1 MIRYIIK
8 RLFTALVTLVGIT
21 ILDYALLNLAGD
33 PVQMMAG
40 PKANAA
46 ALAIKAQQLGMD
58 RPVYIRYFRWLQ
70 AVLHGDLG
78 ISYKTY
84 QPVLAMIRQ
93 YLGPTLIL
101 MGVSLLLSMLLAM
114 ILGIYAAVHQHSKRD
129 YAIVS
134 FAFLGQS
141 IPSFF
146 LALLLVYVFSVRL
159 GWLPGSGM
167 RQLGT
172 GGAGVQLPYLI
183 LPTLVLALSQVGNN
197 IRYIR
202 SGMLEILNKDFMRTL
217 KGKGISR
224 RRIIYIHGLRN
235 ALVSMI
241 TVFGMEIPSL
251 FGGSIIVEQIF
262 SWPGLGLMTMNAIL
276 ARDVPVI
283 MGTCLLSAVAVLAGN
298 LLTDIIYALVDP
310 TIRLS

>member
-172 GGAGVQLPYLI
+172 EGTGVQLPYLI

>member
-1 MIRYIIK
+1 MIRYLIR
-8 RLFTALVTLVGIT
+8 RLWTALVTWAGIT
-21 ILDYALLNLAGD
+21 IIDYALLNLAGD

-58 RPVYIRYFRWLQ
+58 QPVYVRYFRWLH
-70 AVLHGDLG
+70 AVLQGNLG

-84 QPVLAMIRQ
+84 QPVIDMILEH
-93 YLGPTLIL
+93 LGPTLIL
-101 MGVSLLLSMLLAM
+101 MGTGLAISM
-114 ILGIYAAVHQHSKRD
+114 ILAVMAGIYAAVHQHTKRD

-141 IPSFF
+141 IPGFF
-146 LALLLVYVFSVRL
+146 LALLLVYIFSVYL
-159 GWLPGSGM
+159 GWLPSSGM
-167 RQLGT
+167 RRLGT
-172 GGAGVQLPYLI
+172 VGNGVQFSYLLLPAI
-183 LPTLVLALSQVGNN
+183 VLAFSQVGNN

-202 SGMLEILNKDFMRTL
+202 SSMLEILHKEFMRTL

-224 RRIIYIHGLRN
+224 WRIIYIHGLRN
-235 ALVSMI
+235 ALVPII

-262 SWPGLGLMTMNAIL
+262 SWPGLGLMTMNAVL

-283 MGTCLLSAVAVLAGN
+283 MGMCLLSAVAVLTGN
-298 LLTDIIYALVDP
+298 LITDILYALADP
-310 TIRLS
+310 SIRLS

>member
-8 RLFTALVTLVGIT
+8 RLFTALVTLAGIT

-84 QPVLAMIRQ
+84 QPVWAMIRQ

-262 SWPGLGLMTMNAIL
+262 SWPGLGLTTMNAIL

>member
-8 RLFTALVTLVGIT
+8 RLFTALVTLAGIT

-262 SWPGLGLMTMNAIL
+262 SWPGLGLTTMNAIL

>member
-8 RLFTALVTLVGIT
+8 RLFTALVTLAGIT

-172 GGAGVQLPYLI
+172 EGTGVQLPYLI

-283 MGTCLLSAVAVLAGN
+283 MGTCLLSAVAVLVGN

>member
-1 MIRYIIK
+1 MMRYLLK
-8 RLFTALVTLVGIT
+8 RLLTALITLAGIT
-21 ILDYALLNLAGD
+21 VIDYALLNLSGD
-33 PVQMMAG
+33 PVRMMAG

-46 ALAIKAQQLGMD
+46 TLALKAQQLGMD
-58 RPVYIRYFRWLQ
+58 QPVYVRYFRWLQ

-84 QPVLAMIRQ
+84 QPVLDMIRGH
-93 YLGPTLIL
+93 LGPTLIL
-101 MGVSLLLSMLLAM
+101 MGTGLAISM
-114 ILGIYAAVHQHSKRD
+114 ILAVIAGIYAAVHQHKKRD

-141 IPSFF
+141 VPGFF
-146 LALLLVYVFSVRL
+146 LALLMVYVFAVIL
-159 GWLPGSGM
+159 GWLPSSGM
-167 RQLGT
+167 RKLGT
-172 GGAGVQLPYLI
+172 EGNGVQLSYLI
-183 LPTLVLALSQVGNN
+183 MPAIVLAFSQVGNN

-202 SGMLEILNKDFMRTL
+202 SSMLDILHKDFMQAL

-235 ALVSMI
+235 ALIPII

-262 SWPGLGLMTMNAIL
+262 SWPGLGLMTMNAVL

-283 MGTCLLSAVAVLAGN
+283 MGMCLLSAVAVLAGN
-298 LLTDIIYALVDP
+298 LITDVLYALADP
-310 TIRLS
+310 SIRLS